1 VTGTSEPE
9 VSWKAIER
17 DAVVVT
23 TDGAELA
30 AVVEVAGDRTADIFN
45 GLVVVL
51 SPLDTKRYLPA
62 EHVTAIWP
70 RRVQV
75 DLTETELGALARY
88 DEPVVERLTPESFLT
103 RLRRLF
109 GGPS

>member
-30 AVVEVAGDRTADIFN
+30 TVVEVAGDRTADIFS

-51 SPLDTKRYLPA
+51 SPNATKRYLPA

-70 RRVQV
+70 RRIQV
-75 DLTETELGALARY
+75 DLTTTELGALARY
-88 DEPVVERLTPESFLT
+88 DEPVVERLTAESFLT